1 MKPMKSIALFFTLF
15 SAFSFAQITISG
27 KIKTKGGKALK
38 DVSVTLKDTYDG
50 ATSDEKGN
58 YSFQTTETGDK
69 ILVFSAPD
77 FAEVEKKIN
86 IDGKNLTID
95 SQMKEKINEI
105 SAVVITAGAIE
116 ASDRKRATAI
126 LKPLDIYTT
135 AGADAQITSALITLP
150 GVQKVGESE
159 GLFVRGGTGT
169 ESKIFFDGTL
179 VNNYFTN
186 STPGI
191 AGRERFN
198 TSLFKGNVFSSG
210 GYSALY
216 GQALSSILV
225 LESVDIPETSSYSFG
240 VSPLFASANVQMVNK
255 AKDRSYGVSASYSNL
270 FLMTKLLKWETE
282 FEKSP
287 SGMSA
292 DFNYRFKTKNGGMFK
307 YYGNVDAN
315 QSAVLRPTLELGYD
329 KDGFAIK
336 AENTFHNATWREKWG
351 KYKLDANFS
360 YAYNHNILDLSR
372 NTGDIKQS
380 SVVIDNTANYINAKL
395 VLDRKINIISA
406 LRGGMETNISNE
418 TTQVFPF
425 YTTPL
430 TYKINNQLT
439 SLFAET
445 DLGFSNSLSVRLGI
459 RGEYSSWLNQWNLAP
474 RAAVTYRLSKE
485 WLTSLAY
492 GQYFQNPESRYLV
505 NISNR
510 DMLRYQSAS
519 HYILQVQRNSEG
531 RNLRLEIF
539 YKDYE
544 KLMKTQWVNQQSV
557 LKNIEGNGYAKGI
570 ELFWRDK
577 KTFKNIDY
585 WVSYSYLDSQRDF
598 MNYPMS
604 LFPNFAAKHTAS
616 LVAKKFVAEWKT
628 GFNMSYTYTNGRPF
642 YNIVNENSGYQLKSQ
657 GIIKDYS
664 ALNFS
669 VNYLPNL
676 GKKDA
681 KAFTVLV
688 LSINNV
694 LGNKNIFGYN
704 FSNDG
709 LRSSPILPPAQTFV
723 FVGVFISFGIDRT
736 SDAINNNL

>member
-1 MKPMKSIALFFTLF
+1 MKYLALFFTLF
-15 SAFSFAQITISG
+15 STLSWAQITISG
-27 KIKTKGGKALK
+27 KITTKGGKALK

-58 YSFQTTETGDK
+58 YSFQTTETGEK
-69 ILVFSAPD
+69 TLVFNATD

-86 IDGKNLTID
+86 IEGKNLTVD

-105 SAVVITAGAIE
+105 NAVVITAGAIE
-116 ASDRKRATAI
+116 ASDKKRATAV

-216 GQALSSILV
+216 GQALSSVLL
-225 LESVDIPETSSYSFG
+225 LESVDIPEASSYSFG
-240 VSPLFASANVQMVNK
+240 FSPLFASGNVQLVS
-255 AKDRSYGVSASYSNL
+255 KDKNHSYGASLSYSNL
-270 FLMTKLLKWETE
+270 LLMTKLLKWETE

-287 SGMSA
+287 SGTGA
-292 DFNYRFKTKNGGMFK
+292 DLNYRFKTKNGGMLK
-307 YYGNVDAN
+307 YYGNFDTSS
-315 QSAVLRPTLELGYD
+315 SAVLRPTLEIGYD
-329 KDGFAIK
+329 KDALGIK
-336 AENTFHNATWREKWG
+336 AENTFHNVTWREKWG

-360 YAYNHNILDLSR
+360 YAYNHNVLSLGQQKEDLKIDA
-372 NTGDIKQS
+372 NT
-380 SVVIDNTANYINAKL
+380 IDNTANYINAKL

-406 LRGGMETNISNE
+406 LRGGIETNISNE
-418 TTQVFPF
+418 TTKVSPLNI
-425 YTTPL
+425 TPIS
-430 TYKINNQLT
+430 YKINNQLT

-445 DLGFSNSLSVRLGI
+445 DIGLSNNFSVRLGA
-459 RGEYSSWLNQWNLAP
+459 RGEYSSLLNQWNLAP
-474 RAAVTYRLSKE
+474 RAAITYRLSKE

-492 GQYFQNPESRYLV
+492 GQYFQNPESRYLA
-505 NISNR
+505 NISNPEV
-510 DMLRYQSAS
+510 LKYQAAS
-519 HYILQVQRNSEG
+519 HYIFQIQRNSEG
-531 RNLRLEIF
+531 RNLRLEAF

-544 KLMKTQWVNQQSV
+544 RLMKTYGVNQQTV

-577 KTFKNIDY
+577 KTFKDIDY
-585 WVSYSYLDSQRDF
+585 WVSYSYLDSKREF
-598 MNYPMS
+598 LNYPTS

-616 LVAKKFVAEWKT
+616 LVAKKFVTKWKT
-628 GFNMSYTYTNGRPF
+628 GFNMSYTYTSGRPF
-642 YNIVNENSGYQLKSQ
+642 YNIINDNGTYQLKSQ

-688 LSINNV
+688 LSINNI
-694 LGNKNIFGYN
+694 LGNKNIYGYN

-709 LRSSPILPPAQTFV
+709 LRSSPIFPPAQTFI
-723 FVGVFISFGIDRT
+723 FVGAFISFGIDRT
-736 SDAINNNL
+736 GDAINNNL

>member
-1 MKPMKSIALFFTLF
+1 MKYLALFFTLF
-15 SAFSFAQITISG
+15 SALSWAQITISG
-27 KIKTKGGKALK
+27 KITTKGGKALK

-58 YSFQTTETGDK
+58 YSFQTTETGEK
-69 ILVFSAPD
+69 TLVFNATD

-86 IDGKNLTID
+86 IEGKNLTVD

-105 SAVVITAGAIE
+105 NAVVITAGAIE
-116 ASDRKRATAI
+116 ASDKKRATAV

-216 GQALSSILV
+216 GQALSSVLL
-225 LESVDIPETSSYSFG
+225 LESVDIPEASSYSFG
-240 VSPLFASANVQMVNK
+240 FSPLFASGNVQLVS
-255 AKDRSYGVSASYSNL
+255 KDKNHSYGASLSYSNL
-270 FLMTKLLKWETE
+270 LLMTKLLKWETE

-287 SGMSA
+287 SGTGA
-292 DFNYRFKTKNGGMFK
+292 DLNYRFKTKNGGMLK
-307 YYGNVDAN
+307 YYGNFDTSS
-315 QSAVLRPTLELGYD
+315 SAVLRPTLEIGYD
-329 KDGFAIK
+329 KDALGIK
-336 AENTFHNATWREKWG
+336 AENTFHNVTWREKWG

-360 YAYNHNILDLSR
+360 YAYNHNVLSLGQQKEDLKIDA
-372 NTGDIKQS
+372 NT
-380 SVVIDNTANYINAKL
+380 IDNTANYINAKL

-406 LRGGMETNISNE
+406 LRGGIETNISNE
-418 TTQVFPF
+418 TTKVSPLNI
-425 YTTPL
+425 TPIS
-430 TYKINNQLT
+430 YKINNQLT

-445 DLGFSNSLSVRLGI
+445 DIGLSNNFSVRLGA
-459 RGEYSSWLNQWNLAP
+459 RGEYSSLLNQWNLAP
-474 RAAVTYRLSKE
+474 RAAITYRLSKE

-492 GQYFQNPESRYLV
+492 GQYFQNPESRYLA
-505 NISNR
+505 NISNPEV
-510 DMLRYQSAS
+510 LKYQAAS
-519 HYILQVQRNSEG
+519 HYIFQVQRNSEG
-531 RNLRLEIF
+531 RNLRLEAF

-544 KLMKTQWVNQQSV
+544 RLMKTYGVNQQTV

-577 KTFKNIDY
+577 KTFKDIDY
-585 WVSYSYLDSQRDF
+585 WVSYSYLDSKREF
-598 MNYPMS
+598 LNYPTS

-616 LVAKKFVAEWKT
+616 LVAKKFVTKWKT
-628 GFNMSYTYTNGRPF
+628 GFNMSYTYTSGRPF
-642 YNIVNENSGYQLKSQ
+642 YNIINDNGTYQLKSQ

-688 LSINNV
+688 LSINNI
-694 LGNKNIFGYN
+694 LGNKNIYGYN

-709 LRSSPILPPAQTFV
+709 LRSSPIFPPAQTFI
-723 FVGVFISFGIDRT
+723 FVGAFISFGIDRT
-736 SDAINNNL
+736 GDAINNNL

>member
-1 MKPMKSIALFFTLF
+1 MKYLALFFTLF
-15 SAFSFAQITISG
+15 STLSWAQITISG
-27 KIKTKGGKALK
+27 KITTKGGKALK

-58 YSFQTTETGDK
+58 YSFQTTETGEK
-69 ILVFSAPD
+69 TLVFNATD
-77 FAEVEKKIN
+77 FTEVEKKIN
-86 IDGKNLTID
+86 IEGKNLTVD

-105 SAVVITAGAIE
+105 NAVVITAGAIE
-116 ASDRKRATAI
+116 ASDKKRATAV

-216 GQALSSILV
+216 GQALSSVLL
-225 LESVDIPETSSYSFG
+225 LESVDIPEASSYSFG
-240 VSPLFASANVQMVNK
+240 FSPLFASGNVQLVS
-255 AKDRSYGVSASYSNL
+255 KDKNHSYGASLSYSNL
-270 FLMTKLLKWETE
+270 LLMTKLLKWETE

-287 SGMSA
+287 SGTGA
-292 DFNYRFKTKNGGMFK
+292 DLNYRFKTKNGGMLK
-307 YYGNVDAN
+307 YYGNFDTSS
-315 QSAVLRPTLELGYD
+315 SAVLRPTLEIGYD
-329 KDGFAIK
+329 KDALGIK
-336 AENTFHNATWREKWG
+336 AENTFHNVTWREKWG

-360 YAYNHNILDLSR
+360 YAYNHNVLSLGQQKEDLKIDA
-372 NTGDIKQS
+372 NT
-380 SVVIDNTANYINAKL
+380 IDNTANYINAKL

-406 LRGGMETNISNE
+406 LRGGIETNISNE
-418 TTQVFPF
+418 TTKVSPLNI
-425 YTTPL
+425 TPIS
-430 TYKINNQLT
+430 YKINNQLT

-445 DLGFSNSLSVRLGI
+445 DIGLSNNFSVRLGA
-459 RGEYSSWLNQWNLAP
+459 RGEYSSLLNQWNLAP
-474 RAAVTYRLSKE
+474 RAAITYRLSKE

-492 GQYFQNPESRYLV
+492 GQYFQNPESRYLA
-505 NISNR
+505 NISNPEV
-510 DMLRYQSAS
+510 LKYQAAS
-519 HYILQVQRNSEG
+519 HYIFQIQRNSEG
-531 RNLRLEIF
+531 RNLRLEAF

-544 KLMKTQWVNQQSV
+544 RLMKTYGVNQQTV

-577 KTFKNIDY
+577 KTFKDIDY
-585 WVSYSYLDSQRDF
+585 WVSYSYLDSKREF
-598 MNYPMS
+598 LNYPTS

-616 LVAKKFVAEWKT
+616 LVAKKFVTKWKT
-628 GFNMSYTYTNGRPF
+628 GFNMSYTYTSGRPF
-642 YNIVNENSGYQLKSQ
+642 YNIINDNGTYQLKSQ

-688 LSINNV
+688 LSINNI
-694 LGNKNIFGYN
+694 LGNKNIYGYN

-709 LRSSPILPPAQTFV
+709 LRSSPIFPPAQTFI
-723 FVGVFISFGIDRT
+723 FVGAFISFGIDRT
-736 SDAINNNL
+736 GDAINNNL

>member
-1 MKPMKSIALFFTLF
+1 MKYLALFFTLF
-15 SAFSFAQITISG
+15 SALSWAQITISG
-27 KIKTKGGKALK
+27 KITTKGGKALK

-58 YSFQTTETGDK
+58 YSFQTTETGEK
-69 ILVFSAPD
+69 TLVFNATD

-86 IDGKNLTID
+86 IEGKNLTVD

-105 SAVVITAGAIE
+105 NAVVITAGAIE
-116 ASDRKRATAI
+116 ASDKKRATAV

-216 GQALSSILV
+216 GQALSSVLL
-225 LESVDIPETSSYSFG
+225 LESVDIPEASSYSFG
-240 VSPLFASANVQMVNK
+240 FSPLFASGNVQLVS
-255 AKDRSYGVSASYSNL
+255 KDKNHSYGASLSYSNL
-270 FLMTKLLKWETE
+270 LLMTKLLKWETE

-287 SGMSA
+287 SGTGA
-292 DFNYRFKTKNGGMFK
+292 DLNYRFKTKNGGMLK
-307 YYGNVDAN
+307 YYGNFDTSS
-315 QSAVLRPTLELGYD
+315 SAILRPTLEIGYD
-329 KDGFAIK
+329 KDALGIK
-336 AENTFHNATWREKWG
+336 AENTFHNVTWREKWG

-360 YAYNHNILDLSR
+360 YAYNHNVLSLGQQKEDLKIDA
-372 NTGDIKQS
+372 NT
-380 SVVIDNTANYINAKL
+380 IDNTANYINAKL

-406 LRGGMETNISNE
+406 LRGGIETNISNE
-418 TTQVFPF
+418 TTKVSPLNI
-425 YTTPL
+425 TPIS
-430 TYKINNQLT
+430 YKINNQLT

-445 DLGFSNSLSVRLGI
+445 DIGLSNNFSVRLGA
-459 RGEYSSWLNQWNLAP
+459 RGEYSSLLNQWNLAP
-474 RAAVTYRLSKE
+474 RAAITYRLSKE

-492 GQYFQNPESRYLV
+492 GQYFQNPESRYLA
-505 NISNR
+505 NISNPEV
-510 DMLRYQSAS
+510 LKYQAAS
-519 HYILQVQRNSEG
+519 HYIFQVQRNSEG
-531 RNLRLEIF
+531 RNLRLEAF

-544 KLMKTQWVNQQSV
+544 RLMKTYGVNQQTV

-577 KTFKNIDY
+577 KTFKDIDY
-585 WVSYSYLDSQRDF
+585 WVSYSYLDSKREF
-598 MNYPMS
+598 LNYPTS

-616 LVAKKFVAEWKT
+616 LVAKKFVTKWKT
-628 GFNMSYTYTNGRPF
+628 GFNMSYTYTSGRPF
-642 YNIVNENSGYQLKSQ
+642 YNIINDNGTYQLKSQ

-688 LSINNV
+688 LSINNI
-694 LGNKNIFGYN
+694 LGNKNIYGYN

-709 LRSSPILPPAQTFV
+709 LRSSPIFPPAQTFI
-723 FVGVFISFGIDRT
+723 FVGAFISFGIDRT
-736 SDAINNNL
+736 GDAINNNL